1 MAQEAKFK
9 HLDFIQGVINRL
21 GSNSFQ
27 VKAWTVTLV
36 AALFALASSK
46 DADAKFELIAVA
58 FLPVI
63 LFWILDGY
71 FLWQERLFREVYKE
85 VAAKKDDSEIDFKMN
100 VMPHNKGRN
109 TWISSIFS
117 KTLNIFYGAL
127 IGLMVIIIVII
138 MNI

>member
-9 HLDFIQGVINRL
+9 HLDFIQGVVNRM
-21 GSNSFQ
+21 GANSFQ

-36 AALFALASSK
+36 SALFALASSK
-46 DADAKFELIAVA
+46 DAEGKLELILVA

-71 FLWQERLFREVYKE
+71 FLWQERLFRAVYKE
-85 VAAKKDDSEIDFKMN
+85 VAAKQEEAIDFVMN
-100 VMPHNKGRN
+100 PMDYNKDRN

-127 IGLMVIIIVII
+127 VGLMGLVLLLF
-138 MNI
+138 MCK

>member
-9 HLDFIQGVINRL
+9 HLDFIQGVVNRM
-21 GSNSFQ
+21 GGNSFQ

-36 AALFALASSK
+36 SALFALASSK
-46 DADAKFELIAVA
+46 DAEGKQELIFIA

-71 FLWQERLFREVYKE
+71 FLWQERLFRAVYKE
-85 VAAKKDDSEIDFKMN
+85 VAAKQEEAIDFVMN
-100 VMPHNKGRN
+100 PMDYNKDRN
-109 TWISSIFS
+109 TWIRSIFS

-127 IGLMVIIIVII
+127 VGLMGLVLLLF
-138 MNI
+138 MCK

>member
-9 HLDFIQGVINRL
+9 HLDFIQGVINRM
-21 GSNSFQ
+21 GANSFQ

-36 AALFALASSK
+36 SALFALASSK
-46 DADAKFELIAVA
+46 DAEGKLELICVA

-85 VAAKKDDSEIDFKMN
+85 VAAKKEEVIDFVMN
-100 VMPHNKGRN
+100 PMPYIGGRN

-117 KTLNIFYGAL
+117 KTLNVFYGAL
-127 IGLMVIIIVII
+127 VGLMIAVSVI
-138 MNI
+138 MAMK